1 MNRGWLASL
10 NRLINR
16 SKIRAGNG
24 NVLKNKEKLTGF
36 RGSLVIPGGRVGV
49 LLIHSLG
56 GNPMELRFVAQ
67 SLAREGCTVYCPL
80 LPGLGGGTDVSGLS
94 TWQDWYAAAEKA
106 LADLQAHCDTI
117 FVGGMSAGS
126 MVALQL
132 ARKHPETVQSLLLFA
147 PTLWPN
153 GWTIP
158 WTFNFFKLVHQ
169 KWFANLFHFRQ
180 RAPYGIKDDRI
191 RNFVFDSYKTGDRPI
206 EDLFGRGGG
215 LVFEFLRLARDV
227 KKGLAGIKQN
237 TVIFH
242 PREDDQSDL
251 SNALLL
257 QRRLGGM
264 VETVVLDDSYHMVTL
279 DKQRNIVVDRAVDFV
294 QRQRQ
299 RIEEREAVNRWKTGQ
314 QTERESSA
322 MGGEDRSA

>member
-1 MNRGWLASL
+1 M
-10 NRLINR
+10 
-16 SKIRAGNG
+16 
-24 NVLKNKEKLTGF
+24 
-36 RGSLVIPGGRVGV
+36 
-49 LLIHSLG
+49 
-56 GNPMELRFVAQ
+56 
-67 SLAREGCTVYCPL
+67 
-80 LPGLGGGTDVSGLS
+80 
-94 TWQDWYAAAEKA
+94 
-106 LADLQAHCDTI
+106 
-117 FVGGMSAGS
+117 
-126 MVALQL
+126 
-132 ARKHPETVQSLLLFA
+132 
-147 PTLWPN
+147 
-153 GWTIP
+153 
-158 WTFNFFKLVHQ
+158 HQ

-191 RNFVFDSYKTGDRPI
+191 RNFVFDSYKSDDRPI

-227 KKGLAGIKQN
+227 KKGLGSIKQN

-294 QRQRQ
+294 QRQRL
-299 RIEEREAVNRWKTGQ
+299 RIEEREAVNRWKAGQ
-314 QTERESSA
+314 SVNASRRQWAVRIARPNRGRCVQVFGADYASCS
-322 MGGEDRSA
+322 

>member
-1 MNRGWLASL
+1 M
-10 NRLINR
+10 
-16 SKIRAGNG
+16 
-24 NVLKNKEKLTGF
+24 LKSKEKLTGF

-106 LADLQAHCDTI
+106 LADLKAHCDTI

-132 ARKHPETVQSLLLFA
+132 ARRQPETVQSLMLFA
-147 PTLWPN
+147 PTIWPN

-158 WTFNFFKLVHQ
+158 RSFHLFKLVHQ
-169 KWFANLFHFRQ
+169 KWFARLFNFRQ
-180 RAPYGIKDDRI
+180 RAPYGIKDERV
-191 RNFVFDSYKTGDRPI
+191 RNFVFDSYKSDDRPI

-227 KKGLAGIKQN
+227 KKGLSEIKQN

-257 QRRLGGM
+257 QRRLGGL

-279 DKQRNIVVDRAVDFV
+279 DKQRNIVADRAVDFMH
-294 QRQRQ
+294 RQCARV
-299 RIEEREAVNRWKTGQ
+299 EELEAVNRLKAGQ
-314 QTERESSA
+314 SETRDGRGMA
-322 MGGEDRSA
+322 RGNEDRSA

>member
-1 MNRGWLASL
+1 
-10 NRLINR
+10 
-16 SKIRAGNG
+16 
-24 NVLKNKEKLTGF
+24 
-36 RGSLVIPGGRVGV
+36 
-49 LLIHSLG
+49 
-56 GNPMELRFVAQ
+56 
-67 SLAREGCTVYCPL
+67 
-80 LPGLGGGTDVSGLS
+80 
-94 TWQDWYAAAEKA
+94 
-106 LADLQAHCDTI
+106 
-117 FVGGMSAGS
+117 

-227 KKGLAGIKQN
+227 KKGLGSIKQN